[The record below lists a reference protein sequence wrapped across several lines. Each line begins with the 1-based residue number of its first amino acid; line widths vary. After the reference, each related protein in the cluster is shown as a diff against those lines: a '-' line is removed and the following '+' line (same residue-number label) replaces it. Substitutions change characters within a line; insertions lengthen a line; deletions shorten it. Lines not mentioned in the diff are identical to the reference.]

1 MTRFMITL
9 KEATDLVKYVFSD
22 MSGGEIYISKI
33 PSMKIVDIATAIQP
47 NNKIKI
53 TGVRPG
59 EKMHEVMISKE
70 DSFYTYEYKKYY
82 KILSPINSTHKKKSF
97 IKNGIKVDKN
107 FEYSSDTNTS
117 WMTKKN
123 LGEWLNDFIKSED
136 FNLI

>member
-1 MTRFMITL
+1 
-9 KEATDLVKYVFSD
+9 